1 MLDMVQTPDGRLWYI
16 QDGED
21 LEELVRR
28 YAGDEAAH
36 LVRRLQERDSYEETR
51 ALSDADVYEEG
62 LNEFTLAA
70 GGWADE
76 LETIAA
82 QAEKRSV
89 TKSMLATAIRG
100 VAREINSMI

>member
-1 MLDMVQTPDGRLWYI
+1 MLDMVQTPDGRLWHI

-28 YAGDEAAH
+28 YAGDEASH
-36 LVRRLQERDSYEETR
+36 LVRRLQERDTYEEER
-51 ALSDADVYEEG
+51 AHTDADVYEEE
-62 LNEFTLAA
+62 LNELTQAA
-70 GGWADE
+70 GGWSDE

-82 QAEKRSV
+82 MADKRSV
-89 TKSMLATAIRG
+89 TKSMLAESIRS

>member
-1 MLDMVQTPDGRLWYI
+1 MLDMVQAPDGRLWYI
-16 QDGED
+16 QAGED

-51 ALSDADVYEEG
+51 ALSDADVYEEE
-62 LNEFTLAA
+62 LNEFTRAA

-76 LETIAA
+76 LEAIAA

-89 TKSMLATAIRG
+89 TKSMLAAEIRK
-100 VAREINSMI
+100 VAKSINSTI